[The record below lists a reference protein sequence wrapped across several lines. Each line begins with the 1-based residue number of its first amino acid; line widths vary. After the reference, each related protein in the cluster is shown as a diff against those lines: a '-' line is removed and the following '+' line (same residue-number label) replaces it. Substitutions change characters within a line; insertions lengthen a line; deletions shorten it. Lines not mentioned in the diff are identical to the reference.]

1 MQKYVVIAALLGMFV
16 TPALA
21 AEFYVA
27 QDPSTKKC
35 KIVEE
40 KPDGKSMVMIGTA
53 SYATKDE
60 AKAARRAAAE
70 CPKKEKKAD
79 REPQANQGENPN

>member
-1 MQKYVVIAALLGMFV
+1 MEFSMQKYVIIAALLSMLV

-35 KIVEE
+35 TVVEE
-40 KPDGKSMVMIGTA
+40 KPDGKTSIMIGTA
-53 SYATKDE
+53 SYATKKE
-60 AKAARRAAAE
+60 ARDAKKAAAE
-70 CPKKEKKAD
+70 CKGKPAE
-79 REPQANQGENPN
+79 AN

>member
-1 MQKYVVIAALLGMFV
+1 MQKYVVVAALLSMLV

-35 KIVEE
+35 KVVEE

-60 AKAARRAAAE
+60 ARDAKKAAAE
-70 CPKKEKKAD
+70 CKGKAA
-79 REPQANQGENPN
+79 EAN